1 MSERRIRSPWLVG
14 LTVVV
19 ACASGG
25 EQSEQRTASPVT
37 DAEIAG
43 IVVAANTIDAEAGDI
58 AARRAASAEVRAFG
72 QTMATDHRAVNEQAR
87 ALVAKLGVVPVASAL
102 SEKLQSDAA
111 TFQAELA
118 KESGGDFDRSYIAH
132 EVVYHRAVIDALDQL
147 LIPSARNAEL
157 KQTLIAVRPAFVA
170 HLRHAEHLEQSLR

>member
-1 MSERRIRSPWLVG
+1 MSKMRFRFAWMVALA
-14 LTVVV
+14 VV
-19 ACASGG
+19 AACATGG
-25 EQSEQRTASPVT
+25 EQTNQPSAPPLT

-43 IVVAANTIDAEAGDI
+43 IVVAANTIDADAGDVA
-58 AARRAASAEVRAFG
+58 AARATSNEVRAFAR
-72 QTMATDHRAVNEQAR
+72 TMGTDHRAVNAQA
-87 ALVAKLGVVPVASAL
+87 ATLVAKLGVVPVASAV

-111 TFQAELA
+111 AFQAELA
-118 KESGGDFDRSYIAH
+118 RQSGVDFDRSYIAH

-170 HLRHAEHLEQSLR
+170 HLRHAEHLQQSLR